1 MSPAVPLVA
10 PNAPSCPTSAWTME
24 SSVCV
29 PEVAIVVAVTVWVPS
44 LTGTVQVS
52 PLWTVAALA
61 GRRAMPWV
69 QRRTGVPLTVA
80 WPAPGSR
87 ETAIPMLKTPPA
99 ILVT

>member
-44 LTGTVQVS
+44 
-52 PLWTVAALA
+52 LWTVAALA